1 MQNYRELIAWQKSM
15 ELVKITYETISL
27 LPIEEK
33 FALAD
38 QMRRSAISI
47 PSNIAEG
54 YERKSTK
61 DYIHFLLIAN
71 ASRAELATQF
81 EICKMLGYINEIDEL
96 IMRCDEIGR
105 IINAI
110 IKGLKESRV

>member
-1 MQNYRELIAWQKSM
+1 MNDYRDLIVWQKSM
-15 ELVKITYETISL
+15 DLVKDIYEVINE
-27 LPIEEK
+27 LPKEEK

-61 DYIHFLLIAN
+61 EYIHFLLIAN
-71 ASRAELATQF
+71 ASRAELATQL
-81 EICKMLGYINEIDEL
+81 ELCKMLNYMEDIDEILSQCNEIAK
-96 IMRCDEIGR
+96 M
-105 IINAI
+105 INTI
-110 IKGLKESRV
+110 IKKLS

>member
-1 MQNYRELIAWQKSM
+1 MENYKNLIVWQKSM
-15 ELVKITYETISL
+15 ELVKATYKIITI
-27 LPIEEK
+27 LPVEER

-38 QMRRSAISI
+38 QMRRSVISI

-61 DYIHFLLIAN
+61 EYIHFLLIAN
-71 ASRAELATQF
+71 ASRAELATQL
-81 EICKMLGYINEIDEL
+81 EICKMLGYIDNIDGLLARCNEI
-96 IMRCDEIGR
+96 GK

-110 IKGLKESRV
+110 IKGLKYE

>member
-1 MQNYRELIAWQKSM
+1 MNDYRDLIVWQKSM
-15 ELVKITYETISL
+15 NLVKSTYEIIKSL
-27 LPIEEK
+27 PNEEK

-61 DYIHFLLIAN
+61 EYIHFLLIAN
-71 ASRAELATQF
+71 ASRAELATQL
-81 EICKMLGYINEIDEL
+81 ELCKMLNYVENIDNVLSQCSEIAK
-96 IMRCDEIGR
+96 
-105 IINAI
+105 IINSI
-110 IKGLKESRV
+110 IKKLS

>member
-1 MQNYRELIAWQKSM
+1 MNDYRDLIVWQKSM
-15 ELVKITYETISL
+15 NLVKATYEIISN
-27 LPIEEK
+27 LPSEEK

-61 DYIHFLLIAN
+61 EYIHFLLIAN
-71 ASRAELATQF
+71 ASRAELATQL
-81 EICKMLGYINEIDEL
+81 EVCKMLNYVENIDSILSQCNELAKMINS
-96 IMRCDEIGR
+96 
-105 IINAI
+105 IIR
-110 IKGLKESRV
+110 KLS